1 MWFLV
6 GLFFFIFGN
15 WFLGLTSLDEGRN
28 ASVVLNMLS
37 SKDLLVPYYNCQVR
51 FEKPPMLYH
60 FGLIFAKLFGL
71 NEFSL
76 RLVSG
81 LSAFGVGVFTYLMAK
96 LFFDRAT
103 ALKSLLVLATLPH
116 MWIESRAFVPE
127 MLLTFFMLGGL
138 YFLLT
143 NRTTLGWLFLAFA
156 FLTKGPVGVFL
167 PLGAY
172 LILRRDLAFLQLRG
186 IILFLLVGGSWYYL
200 MLYNFGWA
208 YFQKFFVYENI
219 MRYTGQT
226 IIHPYPFYY
235 YLIVLAIAYIFYL
248 PAVPKLFKKE
258 PKILP
263 FLLWAVFVI
272 VFFSLAKNKLHH
284 YILFSYPALAIAFAY
299 HLSMDYIKRVLV
311 IATVFLLGLSVGVY
325 FYEKNRFQTK
335 AMPFLKD
342 FDGPV
347 YFYRGAE
354 ISSIPFYLK
363 RCIPKTDHVPNH
375 RAMLISK
382 EDIREC
388 REILKAREFDRNY
401 RLYVCEP

>member
-37 SKDLLVPYYNCQVR
+37 FKDLLVPYYNCQVR
-51 FEKPPMLYH
+51 FEKPPMLYY
-60 FGLIFAKLFGL
+60 FGLVFAKPFGS

-81 LSAFGVGVFTYLMAK
+81 LSAFGVGIFTYLMAK
-96 LFFDRAT
+96 LFFNRET
-103 ALKSLLVLATLPH
+103 ALKSFLVLATLPH
-116 MWIESRAFVPE
+116 MWVESRAFVPE

-138 YFLLT
+138 YFLLI

-186 IILFLLVGGSWYYL
+186 ILLFMLVGGSWYYL

-208 YFQKFFVYENI
+208 YFQKFFIYENI
-219 MRYTGQT
+219 MRYTGQAIT
-226 IIHPYPFYY
+226 HHYPFYY
-235 YLIVLAIAYIFYL
+235 YLIVLVIAYIFYL
-248 PAVPKLFKKE
+248 PTIPKLFRKE
-258 PKILP
+258 SKILP
-263 FLLWAVFVI
+263 FLLWAAFVV
-272 VFFSLAKNKLHH
+272 VFFSLE
-284 YILFSYPALAIAFAY
+284 
-299 HLSMDYIKRVLV
+299 R
-311 IATVFLLGLSVGVY
+311 
-325 FYEKNRFQTK
+325 NRFQTK
-335 AMPFLKD
+335 ALPFLKD
-342 FDGPV
+342 FDGAV

-363 RCIPKTDHVPNH
+363 RCVPKIDYVPNH

-382 EDIREC
+382 EDIEEC
-388 REILKAREFDRNY
+388 RELLRAREFDGNY
-401 RLYVCEP
+401 RLYICEP

>member
-1 MWFLV
+1 
-6 GLFFFIFGN
+6 
-15 WFLGLTSLDEGRN
+15 
-28 ASVVLNMLS
+28 
-37 SKDLLVPYYNCQVR
+37 
-51 FEKPPMLYH
+51 MLYY
-60 FGLIFAKLFGL
+60 FGLVFAKLSGL

-81 LSAFGVGVFTYLMAK
+81 LSAFGVGMFTYLTAK
-96 LFFDRAT
+96 LFFDGET
-103 ALKSLLVLATLPH
+103 ALKSFLMLATLPH
-116 MWIESRAFVPE
+116 MWVELRAFVPE

-138 YFLLT
+138 YFFLT

-167 PLGAY
+167 PLGVY

-186 IILFLLVGGSWYYL
+186 ILLFLLVGGSWYYL

-208 YFQKFFVYENI
+208 YFQKFFINV
-219 MRYTGQT
+219 MKYTGQT

-235 YLIVLAIAYIFYL
+235 YLIVLAISFIFYL
-248 PAVPKLFKKE
+248 PAIPKLFKKE
-258 PKILP
+258 SKIHP
-263 FLLWAVFVI
+263 FLLWALFVV
-272 VFFSLAKNKLHH
+272 VFFNLAKNKLHH
-284 YILFSYPALAIAFAY
+284 YIIFSYPALSIAFAY
-299 HLSMDYIKRVLV
+299 QLSMDYIKKVLV

-325 FYEKNRFQTK
+325 FYEENRF
-335 AMPFLKD
+335 
-342 FDGPV
+342 

-363 RCIPKTDHVPNH
+363 RCVPKADHVPKH

-382 EDIREC
+382 EDIKEC
-388 REILKAREFDRNY
+388 RELLKAREFDGNY